1 MYSLLIFFVYVY
13 IEISIFVAIAN
24 TIGVFLAL
32 ICIITTSIIGLSIIK
47 SQGLKNFTLL
57 QKKMNNNENP
67 TNELIKNVSLLIAGF
82 LFLIPGFLT
91 DFLGIMLLLPF
102 VQHYIIKKIIPKIN
116 IKTFNNYSRKESY
129 DESHIIEGEFKR
141 KNDE

>member
-1 MYSLLIFFVYVY
+1 MYLLLIFFVYVY

-57 QKKMNNNENP
+57 QKKMSNNENP

>member
-1 MYSLLIFFVYVY
+1 MYLLLIFFVYVY

-57 QKKMNNNENP
+57 QKKMSNNENP

-116 IKTFNNYSRKESY
+116 IKTFNNYSRKENY

>member
-1 MYSLLIFFVYVY
+1 MYLLLIFFVYVY

-32 ICIITTSIIGLSIIK
+32 ICIISTSIIGLSIIK

-57 QKKMNNNENP
+57 QKKMSNHENP

-102 VQHYIIKKIIPKIN
+102 VQHYFIKKIIPKIN

-129 DESHIIEGEFKR
+129 DESHIIEGEFKH

>member
-1 MYSLLIFFVYVY
+1 MYLLLIFFVYVY

-32 ICIITTSIIGLSIIK
+32 ICIISTSIIGLSIIK

-57 QKKMNNNENP
+57 QKKMSNNENP

>member
-1 MYSLLIFFVYVY
+1 MYLLLILFVYVY

-57 QKKMNNNENP
+57 QKKMSNNENP

>member
-1 MYSLLIFFVYVY
+1 MYLLLIFFVYVY

-57 QKKMNNNENP
+57 QIKMSNNENP

>member
-1 MYSLLIFFVYVY
+1 MYLLLIFFIYVY

-57 QKKMNNNENP
+57 QKKMSNNENP

-91 DFLGIMLLLPF
+91 DFLGIILLLPF

>member
-1 MYSLLIFFVYVY
+1 MYLLLIFFVYVY

-32 ICIITTSIIGLSIIK
+32 ICVITTSIIGLSIIK

-57 QKKMNNNENP
+57 QKKMSNNENP

>member
-1 MYSLLIFFVYVY
+1 MYLLLIFFIYVY

-57 QKKMNNNENP
+57 QKKMSNNENP